1 MKSWTS
7 DRPRDRQPSLP
18 ARDPMNSAS
27 CWRSFL
33 YAAIVFAEDP
43 FSTARK
49 TKNSSR
55 LLRMEE
61 ASELRS
67 LPGELTAIFYC
78 YLLPLSSGSP
88 HYFAGYFEISRRQCR
103 SSGERV
109 IIFLVTNFPTR
120 LAAVWRAN
128 NIIRPVHYSEG
139 RRGAPRGPHPR
150 TRGYQA
156 PR

>member
-18 ARDPMNSAS
+18 ARGPMNSAS

-49 TKNSSR
+49 TKNSAR
-55 LLRMEE
+55 LLRMAE

-88 HYFAGYFEISRRQCR
+88 HFLAGDFELSRRQCR

-109 IIFLVTNFPTR
+109 IIFLVNNFQTR
-120 LAAVWRAN
+120 LAAVWLGN
-128 NIIRPVHYSEG
+128 NIIRHVHYSEG
-139 RRGAPRGPHPR
+139 RRWARRRP
-150 TRGYQA
+150 QC
-156 PR
+156 